1 MKDTHSSAE
10 SSDSED
16 EEYIE
21 GHDDKDSEEEELE
34 ELRNLGKTQPTN
46 SSASSV
52 ENGSVQPTI
61 PEEPQQNSPTQRKHS
76 APPKSCSLD
85 QILESK
91 KITSSN
97 SFDSLSNDKERE
109 NVINATGKEKT
120 RPKMQKQPAF
130 SFDIPPRKTSKEKS
144 NSRKFSSESDP
155 GLSTEYEKSQHSR
168 LHRKG
173 AFKASRGTRSNG
185 SDTSPQTQSSGQ
197 DKWANRRYVSC
208 QHHHCHH
215 QYYYHDYFY
224 HNHFTVIITTSTFHW
239 A

>member
-21 GHDDKDSEEEELE
+21 GHDDKESEEEEVE
-34 ELRNLGKTQPTN
+34 YLRNPSNTQPAN
-46 SSASSV
+46 SNASSV

-61 PEEPQQNSPTQRKHS
+61 PEEPQQISPTQRKHS
-76 APPKSCSLD
+76 APPKSSSFD
-85 QILESK
+85 QILEPK

-97 SFDSLSNDKERE
+97 SFDSLSNDKEKE
-109 NVINATGKEKT
+109 NIVNATGKDKT

-130 SFDIPPRKTSKEKS
+130 SFDILPKKTSKEKS

-155 GLSTEYEKSQHSR
+155 GVSTEYEKSQHSR

-185 SDTSPQTQSSGQ
+185 SDTSPQPQSPGQ
-197 DKWANRRYVSC
+197 DKWANRRYVC
-208 QHHHCHH
+208 CYHYH
-215 QYYYHDYFY
+215 YYYCY
-224 HNHFTVIITTSTFHW
+224 HNHFTVIITLL
-239 A
+239 